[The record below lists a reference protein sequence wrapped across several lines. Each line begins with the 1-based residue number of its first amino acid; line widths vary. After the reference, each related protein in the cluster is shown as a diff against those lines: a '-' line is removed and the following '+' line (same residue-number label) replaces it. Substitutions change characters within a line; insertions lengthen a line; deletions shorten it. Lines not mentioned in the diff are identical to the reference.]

1 MLHAEL
7 ADYVMYVSS
16 WNFSLSTQDVLF
28 KSIMNEYVL
37 SLQAKFN
44 YRYLTEKDN
53 ENNDGVYIVF
63 LPKFEP

>member
-7 ADYVMYVSS
+7 ADYVMNISS
-16 WNFSLSTQDVLF
+16 WNFSLSTQDDFL

-53 ENNDGVYIVF
+53 ENNDGVLYSTITKV
-63 LPKFEP
+63 